1 VVMKNDAMEEQVR
14 AVIELMKEIGRLK
27 SYLTP

>member
-1 VVMKNDAMEEQVR
+1 MKNDAMEEQVR